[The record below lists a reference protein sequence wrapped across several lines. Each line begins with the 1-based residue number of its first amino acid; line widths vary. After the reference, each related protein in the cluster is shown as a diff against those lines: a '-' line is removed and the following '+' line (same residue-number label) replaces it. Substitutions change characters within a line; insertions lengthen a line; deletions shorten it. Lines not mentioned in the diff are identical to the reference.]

1 MILIGGKSMDVE
13 IMNTLSILIK
23 REKITNN
30 ILFML
35 KGRVPEL
42 EETALEHGK
51 HLYAL
56 IKLFSNTGFNIE
68 LEEPKYINLTREQV
82 ITMFLNDIT
91 VYSDLIK
98 KSDPKIITILSEL
111 MKIKVSILN
120 HLIFNEDMRQ
130 QSISKRE
137 LASYD
142 GKNGRP
148 AYVAVDNLVYDVT
161 ATLSWADGEH
171 FGLTPG
177 RDLSSEFLGCH
188 GMNKEVLSKLPI
200 VGELVQ

>member
-1 MILIGGKSMDVE
+1 MDVE
-13 IMNTLSILIK
+13 IINTLSKLIK

-35 KGRVPEL
+35 KSKVPEL

-51 HLYAL
+51 HLYGL

-68 LEEPKYINLTREQV
+68 LEEPKCIDFTREQA

-91 VYSDLIK
+91 TYSELIK

-120 HLIFNEDMRQ
+120 HLIFNVDMSR
-130 QSISKRE
+130 QSISN
-137 LASYD
+137 
-142 GKNGRP
+142 KN
-148 AYVAVDNLVYDVT
+148 
-161 ATLSWADGEH
+161 
-171 FGLTPG
+171 
-177 RDLSSEFLGCH
+177 
-188 GMNKEVLSKLPI
+188 
-200 VGELVQ
+200 

>member
-1 MILIGGKSMDVE
+1 MDVE

-23 REKITNN
+23 KEKLTNN
-30 ILFML
+30 ILFVL
-35 KGRVPEL
+35 KGREPEL

-68 LEEPKYINLTREQV
+68 LEEPKYINFTREQT

-91 VYSDLIK
+91 IYSELIK
-98 KSDPKIITILSEL
+98 KSDSNITKILSEL

-120 HLIFNEDMRQ
+120 YLIFRDDMRQ
-130 QSISKRE
+130 QSISKIE
-137 LASYD
+137 LANYD

-161 ATLSWADGEH
+161 ASLSWADGVH

-177 RDLSSEFLGCH
+177 KDLSGEFLSCH
-188 GMNKEVLSKLPI
+188 GMNKDALSRLPVVGKLMP
-200 VGELVQ
+200 